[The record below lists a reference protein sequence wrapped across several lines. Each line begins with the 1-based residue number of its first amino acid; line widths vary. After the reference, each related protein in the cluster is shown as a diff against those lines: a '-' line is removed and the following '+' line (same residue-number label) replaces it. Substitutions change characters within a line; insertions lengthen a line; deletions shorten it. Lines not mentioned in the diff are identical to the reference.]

1 MAVDVAP
8 QRGDAVD
15 VAAALGVDQ
24 VRALAGLDREG
35 SDSTPSALLGERMPE
50 VPVIELGRGLR
61 HPLRTLGLG
70 AAGKAR
76 GCVTHVT

>member
-8 QRGDAVD
+8 ERRDAVD
-15 VAAALGVDQ
+15 VAPALGVDQ
-24 VRALAGLDREG
+24 VSALAGLDRESVG
-35 SDSTPSALLGERMPE
+35 LTPALLLGEGMPE

-61 HPLRTLGLG
+61 HPRRTLGLW

-76 GCVTHVT
+76 GCVIHVT